1 MLLPKRY
8 LGSLLHMEI
17 NENHRVE
24 ATGLDNSGKLNNVLE
39 LLEDANWCPP
49 IVILDRCI
57 VKENREQILH
67 QFAANIG
74 QDRLIF
80 TQAVAGAVERSLQEL
95 SLLENA
101 GYYDINYFAK
111 CEDGIVFVYNNE
123 AGKQLIRLIQEEI
136 NERNGYVCSGK

>member
-24 ATGLDNSGKLNNVLE
+24 ATGLDNSGKLNNVLK

-49 IVILDRCI
+49 IVILDRCM
-57 VKENREQILH
+57 VEEAKEQALH
-67 QFAANIG
+67 NFAAKIG

-80 TQAVAGAVERSLQEL
+80 AQAVAGAVERSLQEL
-95 SLLENA
+95 SL
-101 GYYDINYFAK
+101 
-111 CEDGIVFVYNNE
+111 
-123 AGKQLIRLIQEEI
+123 
-136 NERNGYVCSGK
+136 

>member
-24 ATGLDNSGKLNNVLE
+24 ATGLDNSGKLNNVLK

-74 QDRLIF
+74 QDRLIL
-80 TQAVAGAVERSLQEL
+80 RKRLQ
-95 SLLENA
+95 
-101 GYYDINYFAK
+101 G
-111 CEDGIVFVYNNE
+111 
-123 AGKQLIRLIQEEI
+123 R
-136 NERNGYVCSGK
+136 